1 MIDKPCKYGVYSLA
15 LKQILL
21 DNMTSKSKSK
31 EINKD
36 SKTDNASEHDG
47 SNGLSSRLD
56 RVKITAEAEEDVN
69 GNRNGSERSDDNGNK
84 PAKTTLKEKTI
95 IVKDKVSS
103 KSSEVR
109 DLTFSHHHPHLT
121 RFQFC

>member
-31 EINKD
+31 ETNKD

-95 IVKDKVSS
+95 IVKDKDAF
-103 KSSEVR
+103 EV
-109 DLTFSHHHPHLT
+109 FFWHPT
-121 RFQFC
+121 